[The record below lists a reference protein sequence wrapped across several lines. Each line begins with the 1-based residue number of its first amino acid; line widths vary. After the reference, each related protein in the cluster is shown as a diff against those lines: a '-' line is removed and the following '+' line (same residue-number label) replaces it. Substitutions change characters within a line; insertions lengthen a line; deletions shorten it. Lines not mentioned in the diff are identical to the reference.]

1 MGNDPQEGEGMS
13 DKRSKDE
20 ILKAMD
26 EAAGQGKQDFMM
38 LPDETR
44 RLAAE
49 WVRKWYLKAGYKRLG
64 RFLVGYAKDLEK
76 TDAPGT

>member
-1 MGNDPQEGEGMS
+1 MND
-13 DKRSKDE
+13 KKSKDE

-26 EAAGQGKQDFMM
+26 EAAGQAKQDFLT
-38 LPDETR
+38 LPEETR

-64 RFLVGYAKDLEK
+64 RFLVGYAKDQEK
-76 TDAPGT
+76 KEKSET

>member
-1 MGNDPQEGEGMS
+1 MD

-20 ILKAMD
+20 ILKSMD
-26 EAAGQGKQDFMM
+26 EAAGQAKQDFMT
-38 LPDETR
+38 LPEETR

-64 RFLVGYAKDLEK
+64 RFLVGYAKDPEK
-76 TDAPGT
+76 QGMSGSKPA

>member
-1 MGNDPQEGEGMS
+1 MD

-20 ILKAMD
+20 ILNSMD
-26 EAAGQGKQDFMM
+26 EAAGHAKQDFMT
-38 LPDETR
+38 LPEETR

-64 RFLVGYAKDLEK
+64 RFLVGYAKDREK
-76 TDAPGT
+76 QGTSGPKPA